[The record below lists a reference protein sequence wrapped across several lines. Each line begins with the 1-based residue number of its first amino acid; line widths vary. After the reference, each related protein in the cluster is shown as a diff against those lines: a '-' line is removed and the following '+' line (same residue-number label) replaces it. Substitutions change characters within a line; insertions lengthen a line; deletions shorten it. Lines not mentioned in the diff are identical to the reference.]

1 MRLLGLYVKE
11 MTPPTM
17 KVLKPGWY
25 PFGDVKPPE
34 EDGYM
39 PVPSVTK
46 VQKELYQIYDGL
58 PEITVSAIV
67 GKNGSGK
74 STILDILYKVIN
86 NFAYRVLENGKA
98 NRHSSLKR
106 AEGVRADL
114 YYELEEKVYRITC
127 YDKEICLTI
136 PSERIGDNLLE
147 KNRSD
152 FRALLKPFFYTIV
165 SNYSAYAF
173 NENEYANSK
182 TDNVEWLTRLF
193 HKNDAYLCP
202 LVLVPYREKGQ
213 INITTESNLAKQRI
227 MTMAVLSHAKKQQF
241 IEGYEPWTLIFSI
254 NSRYIEEDREG
265 RRFETYFDPQE
276 VPYEIQQKMIYHLG
290 REWRKRYSPL
300 LKGMMSKKA
309 VELLRYYLVH
319 KTMKIASIYTD
330 YGRVLELNKL
340 MKIVNSWKPDVI
352 TGANTVNEYF
362 YIILPKLMDK
372 LINKI
377 LAENNHITA
386 KIFQALNFYERVY
399 TKNLLQIQEKIDEQ
413 LNTAENGKPKAVNIP
428 VVVYMDG
435 VQVDSY
441 LDAMEALPPAFFK
454 SDFAFV
460 KHKRQDGERNTALTS
475 EYISISRMSSGERQ
489 MLYSFSYI
497 LYHLMNIQ
505 SIIDDTNRVPYQH
518 INLVFDEAEL
528 YYHPEYQRDFLDMVL
543 RCLTWCKDKG
553 RSLKSIHI
561 LIATHS
567 PFVLSDIL
575 KENTMYL
582 KEGVVDTT
590 DKPQTFGANLYDL
603 MKSSFFLDENAMG
616 AVSSKRLGGYIQ
628 KANGGEEI
636 EQEVLD
642 VVGDVLIRDYLESK
656 NSDVSIERAING

>member
-1 MRLLGLYVKE
+1 MRLLGIYVKE
-11 MTPPTM
+11 MAPQIL

-25 PFGDVKPPE
+25 PFGDVKPPQ

-39 PVPSVTK
+39 PVPQVTK
-46 VQKELYQIYDGL
+46 TQKGLYQIYDGL

-74 STILDILYKVIN
+74 STILDILYRVLN
-86 NFAYRVLENGKA
+86 NFAYWILVNSKA
-98 NRHSSLKR
+98 NRRSSLKR

-114 YYELEEKVYRITC
+114 YYELEEKVYRIAC
-127 YDKEICLTI
+127 YDKEISLTI
-136 PSERIGDNLLE
+136 ASERICENLLE

-152 FRALLKPFFYTIV
+152 FKALLKPFFYTIV

-173 NENEYANSK
+173 NENEYADSK
-182 TDNVEWLTRLF
+182 TDNVQWLTQLF

-213 INITTESNLAKQRI
+213 ISITTENNLAKQRI

-241 IEGYEPWTLIFSI
+241 IEGYEPWSLIFSI
-254 NSRYIEEDREG
+254 NSRYIEEDREA
-265 RRFETYFDPQE
+265 RRFETYFDTQE
-276 VPYEIQQKMIYHLG
+276 VPYVIQQKMIYHLG

-300 LKGMMSKKA
+300 LKGMMPQKA
-309 VELLRYYLVH
+309 VELLRYYLTH
-319 KTMKIASIYTD
+319 KSMKIASVYTD
-330 YGRVLELNKL
+330 YGKVLGLDKLTNKVNDWKNDENKGIKTAKEYLSNVLPVSLNKL
-340 MKIVNSWKPDVI
+340 ID
-352 TGANTVNEYF
+352 
-362 YIILPKLMDK
+362 
-372 LINKI
+372 KI
-377 LAENNHITA
+377 LSENNHITA

-399 TKNLLQIQEKIDEQ
+399 AKNLLKIKEQIDEQ
-413 LNTAENGKPKAVNIP
+413 LKIGNDKKRKPISIP
-428 VVVYMDG
+428 VDVYMGD
-435 VQVDSY
+435 VQVGGY
-441 LDAMEALPPAFFK
+441 LDALEALPPAFFE

-460 KHKRQDGERNTALTS
+460 KHKKQDGERNIVLTS
-475 EYISISRMSSGERQ
+475 EYISIDRMSSGERQ
-489 MLYSFSYI
+489 MLYGFSYI

-505 SIIDDTNRVPYQH
+505 SIIDDTHRVPYQH
-518 INLVFDEAEL
+518 VNLVFDEAEL
-528 YYHPEYQRDFLDMVL
+528 YYHPEYQRVFLDKL
-543 RCLTWCKDKG
+543 LGSLTWCKDKG

-582 KEGVVDTT
+582 KEGIAVTT
-590 DKPQTFGANLYDL
+590 HKPQTFGANLYDL

-628 KANGGEEI
+628 KANEGEKI
-636 EQEVLD
+636 EQDVLD

-656 NSDVSIERAING
+656 NSDVSIE